1 MGLPGANGEGKKAML
16 VGLIGTPNVG
26 KTMLFNRM
34 TACQAC
40 VGNWAGVT
48 AQCAQAGLC
57 GSNKSIEIIDLPGC
71 YNLPLTSR
79 KEEVQSHNEVL
90 SLIEKKQVDILI
102 NVVDAE
108 DLLSQLYLTLQLL
121 ETSHPLIIVLNR
133 MDILE
138 RRGIHIDI
146 KKLESILGVSCHGL
160 SAKTGF
166 GVQELVQLIERHTKI
181 EKPAAHPIVVRYP
194 PGLESMLAQSVSHT
208 ECRYEAIKWCVSR
221 AQGEHAPA
229 FVFAE
234 TSTEGVQVGE
244 PWGLAET
251 IAQAKHQAIDRII
264 KSTYQERKVDK
275 FNGISKVL
283 DRYFLHKW
291 LGIPLF
297 FMMMF
302 MVFWLSIGV
311 GQFVQ
316 MLLEPFWRLLAID
329 VPAWML
335 AQCNAPTWLSILV
348 TQGLGVS
355 IVTSTSFLPV
365 LLCMFTALHFLE
377 ESGYM
382 TRAALVIDRLMRVLD
397 LPGESMVALV
407 LGLGCNVPGIL
418 ATRHIPKE
426 ADRILTTMMMPF
438 MSCSAR
444 LTIFAV
450 FASVFFAEHAAS
462 LLCFLYMVGFAVACL
477 TGVMLRWLGWIPEP
491 TEDTH
496 LLQLPAYQYPLL
508 TRAVKVAWRRSWQ
521 FFQRA
526 LQVILPVCV
535 LLAFLNHITVYGDIG
550 NNIGGESIL
559 AIFGQSVAWVFAPI
573 GLQQSQWPL
582 VVALFTG
589 LLAKEVVIST
599 MGVFYAQ
606 DLIIQS
612 TSWYKG
618 QQIMD
623 LFWSAYSAFIDNQQ
637 AWKTLL
643 FSLPQ
648 TEVSSNLAPYLQA
661 SFPSQDHVVSYLIFV
676 LLYFP
681 CVSTLYAAAREVGW
695 KWARLSLLWSCF
707 IAYSIASVYLLI
719 SIYFPVI
726 KTLLVAWLLTF
737 TGYWVAKVSIHFLLN
752 KAEKNRSQLA
762 GGRPQAS

>member
-1 MGLPGANGEGKKAML
+1 MI

-34 TACQAC
+34 TACHAC

-57 GSNKSIEIIDLPGC
+57 GTKKSIEVIDLPGC
-71 YNLPLTSR
+71 YNLPLTERNES
-79 KEEVQSHNEVL
+79 VQSHEEVL
-90 SLIEKKQVDILI
+90 NLIKQKKVDVLI

-108 DLLSQLYLTLQLL
+108 DLSSQLYLTLQLL
-121 ETSHPLIIVLNR
+121 ETNHPLIIVLNR
-133 MDILE
+133 VDVLE
-138 RRGIHIDI
+138 KQGVTID
-146 KKLESILGVSCHGL
+146 KKTLESILGVACHSV

-166 GVQELVQLIERHTKI
+166 GVNALIEGI
-181 EKPAAHPIVVRYP
+181 EKYGQEDSSYEHPIVVRYP
-194 PGLESMLAQSVSHT
+194 PGLENMLAEAKT
-208 ECRYEAIKWCVSR
+208 RTACRYDAIKWCVEK
-221 AQGEHAPA
+221 AQGEHAPSFIFTKTA
-229 FVFAE
+229 A
-234 TSTEGVQVGE
+234 EGVLTGE
-244 PWGLAET
+244 SWGLAET
-251 IAQAKHQAIDRII
+251 IAQAKHQAVDRII
-264 KSTYQERKVDK
+264 QSVHRVHKVDQSQQLTK
-275 FNGISKVL
+275 FL

-297 FMMMF
+297 FTMMF
-302 MVFWLSIGV
+302 LVFWLSIGV

-316 MLLEPFWRLLAID
+316 MLLEPFWRLVAMDI
-329 VPAWML
+329 PAWFL
-335 AQCNAPTWLSILV
+335 AQGGAPVWLSILV

-365 LLCMFTALHFLE
+365 LLCMFTALNFLE

-450 FASVFFAEHAAS
+450 FASVFFANHAAS
-462 LLCFLYMVGFAVACL
+462 LMCFLYMVGFAVACL
-477 TGVMLRWLGWIPEP
+477 TGVLLRWTGWIPKP

-496 LLQLPAYQYPLL
+496 LLQLPAYQYPTLH
-508 TRAVKVAWRRSWQ
+508 RALRGAWRRSWQ
-521 FFQRA
+521 FFSRA

-535 LLAFLNHITVYGDIG
+535 VLALLNHVTVSGDITTE
-550 NNIGGESIL
+550 IAGESVL
-559 AIFGQSVAWVFAPI
+559 ASFGRNVAWLFAPI

-599 MGVFYAQ
+599 MGIFYAQ
-606 DLIIQS
+606 DMIIQPMQ
-612 TSWYKG
+612 WYQSQSLTDLVVG
-618 QQIMD
+618 ATQAFAESQQTWQAF
-623 LFWSAYSAFIDNQQ
+623 LF
-637 AWKTLL
+637 TL
-643 FSLPQ
+643 PE
-648 TEVSSNLAPYLQA
+648 TEASSNLAPYLQA

-681 CVSTLYAAAREVGW
+681 CISTLYATARQVGW
-695 KWARLSLLWSCF
+695 QWARLSLLWSCT
-707 IAYSIASVYLLI
+707 IAYIVAGVYLAI
-719 SIYFPVI
+719 SVYFPVV
-726 KTLLVAWLLTF
+726 KTLLLAWCSSF
-737 TGYWVAKVSIHFLLN
+737 TAYYLIKLSVQFASRQAKN
-752 KAEKNRSQLA
+752 KPIKA
-762 GGRPQAS
+762 ASAQ